1 MQTVLEK
8 LKIKKASS
16 HDWSEILDLMKE
28 TGRTVFFAGSESYE
42 KFYLVRDPDTNK
54 ILCSFAI
61 ESEDEIAVLKFFGV
75 RKSLQKNGV
84 GKYVANKTCEL
95 MKKNGI
101 KRFYA
106 STWEAPEFWRKT
118 LFKEIK
124 ISEIKDKYFLNYLKQ
139 LEKSFPYEYSNL
151 LVNFCFS
158 A

>member
-1 MQTVLEK
+1 MRVSLKGLPDK
-8 LKIKKASS
+8 LRGGAWPSS
-16 HDWSEILDLMKE
+16 A
-28 TGRTVFFAGSESYE
+28 RTVRRAVKSVKLAKLE